1 MPLNSILASLFSTG
15 ICFAFS
21 FSYFDAL
28 TLKKISDVLSSY
40 GPLCHYDFLFY
51 KWGQF
56 IFTDLTLPEFLCP
69 TGTQNLSHL
78 PQQFPA
84 AFGGHISH
92 LPSFCFR
99 LCFLRKSIFNAPSHV
114 IFANLHKSYSVH
126 SFLVKASEATCLGHM
141 STFSCVLSCYLVFN
155 A

>member
-28 TLKKISDVLSSY
+28 TLKKISDLLSSY

-84 AFGGHISH
+84 AFGGTY
-92 LPSFCFR
+92 L
-99 LCFLRKSIFNAPSHV
+99 IFHP
-114 IFANLHKSYSVH
+114 FALGSVFYV
-126 SFLVKASEATCLGHM
+126 SP
-141 STFSCVLSCYLVFN
+141 YLMHRVT
-155 A
+155 